1 MAKLYTMLIKAGRKT
16 LDDVPQILREE
27 VAALLS
33 EETTD

>member
-1 MAKLYTMLIKAGRKT
+1 MAKLYAMLIKAGRKT